1 MKFIHTADWQ
11 VGMKAAHVGDC
22 GDRVREER
30 LESARRVVS
39 AAVDNAADF
48 MLVAGDTFE
57 DNGVDRVLV
66 QKVADILGGFESMV
80 YIIPG
85 NHDPMVPGS
94 VWEHPSWKTH
104 ENIFVASKA
113 EPVELDGGVLFP
125 CPALNRH
132 SSADPTRWIDV
143 SSTGGVRLGLAH
155 GTVAGITADEP
166 DYPVPADAA
175 ERLGLDYLAL
185 GHWHSYSAF
194 KGAQGVARTAYS
206 GTHEPTRFGERESG
220 QALLVEVEGPGSAP
234 VLTPLKTA
242 GLNWVLLEKEIT
254 VEGDLARVRAE
265 VEELNGPES
274 TLVRVVLSG
283 LVSLAESGELA
294 RLDEIIASRFLYG
307 TVDST
312 GLRPQ
317 PGAER
322 LLEVIPAGILGEAA
336 ALILEMTDPSCAGR
350 PADVTPGTATQA
362 LLELYAA
369 AVEVRR

>member
-1 MKFIHTADWQ
+1 M
-11 VGMKAAHVGDC
+11 
-22 GDRVREER
+22 
-30 LESARRVVS
+30 
-39 AAVDNAADF
+39 
-48 MLVAGDTFE
+48 
-57 DNGVDRVLV
+57 
-66 QKVADILGGFESMV
+66 
-80 YIIPG
+80 
-85 NHDPMVPGS
+85 
-94 VWEHPSWKTH
+94 
-104 ENIFVASKA
+104 
-113 EPVELDGGVLFP
+113 
-125 CPALNRH
+125 
-132 SSADPTRWIDV
+132 
-143 SSTGGVRLGLAH
+143 
-155 GTVAGITADEP
+155 
-166 DYPVPADAA
+166 
-175 ERLGLDYLAL
+175 
-185 GHWHSYSAF
+185 
-194 KGAQGVARTAYS
+194 ARTAYS

-307 TVDST
+307 TVDSA